1 MIDACIITRNKL
13 CICIGMH
20 NRGCHGGR
28 HRQNHFSHK
37 VLRAGS
43 PQEGPIQQN
52 FTVLGRIPG
61 TENLVLYP
69 PAPPPGLPPASGLS
83 PPSPACA
90 PPASCQFL
98 RCDALPCRHAMPC
111 LMMFCSPF
119 DWSSS
124 LHTLVGWSSSYL
136 IDRRQRAGVC
146 WLAH

>member
-61 TENLVLYP
+61 TENLVLYHTP
-69 PAPPPGLPPASGLS
+69 RHLPRPSPGLGTVPVPSVAGLCT
-83 PPSPACA
+83 PSQLSVSTMPCA
-90 PPASCQFL
+90 
-98 RCDALPCRHAMPC
+98 AMPC

-146 WLAH
+146 WLAQ